1 MELSE
6 GIRKIGF
13 RRWYER
19 QLIESHL
26 YLISGFMCLVMV
38 LASLEGFSFRTPAWE
53 TMLRFAAMIGGGV
66 VCMWT
71 VRRYFEMLA
80 VAEYASEH
88 SVCEKC
94 TRYSGLELS
103 GVITRRPD
111 TRDDEGD
118 EALPP
123 VGVRCRKCG
132 HEWTIE

>member
-6 GIRKIGF
+6 GISKIGF

-19 QLIESHL
+19 QLIEGHL

-38 LASLEGFSFRTPAWE
+38 LASLEEFSFRTPAWE
-53 TMLRFAAMIGGGV
+53 TILRFAAMIGGGV

-71 VRRYFEMLA
+71 VRRYLTMLGLA
-80 VAEYASEH
+80 EHVAER

-94 TRYSGLELS
+94 AKYSGLELS
-103 GVITRRPD
+103 GAITRRPD
-111 TRDDEGD
+111 ARDNNEDED
-118 EALPP
+118 LLP